1 MVALPSVSP
10 TTLGKGG
17 CFAEWLMATL
27 GKGREALP
35 SALLVALGKAS
46 LPLLGAMAIA
56 LGKDSVPLP
65 SAMTI
70 ALSELPSFVECL
82 GDCTRH
88 SWEICFFA
96 FFLFI
101 ASTHTYITQPSHIY
115 HISHNNHIYHTAI
128 TYNP

>member
-17 CFAEWLMATL
+17 RFAEWLMAAL

-70 ALSELPSFVECL
+70 ALGNLLSFAECL
-82 GDCTRH
+82 GDYTRY
-88 SWEICFFA
+88 SWEICFFLH
-96 FFLFI
+96 FFVYCI
-101 ASTHTYITQPSHIY
+101 HTYIYHTTITYISHITQQS
-115 HISHNNHIYHTAI
+115 HISHSHHI
-128 TYNP
+128 